1 MEIDEKL
8 IEKVWDQGKEILGVN
23 PSMFRKD
30 YAGAMIMRS
39 AYGRRDFPMGWEIDH
54 LIPRSKG
61 GTDELENL
69 MPIQWENNLCKS
81 DNFPI
86 WRSCVTFRNKSNAY
100 ESITWL
106 AIKTTDGI
114 RLLSSK

>member
-8 IEKVWDQGKEILGVN
+8 IDSVWNLGEEILGVN

-39 AYGRRDFPMGWEIDH
+39 AYGRRDLSMGWEIDH

-61 GTDELENL
+61 GTDDLDNL
-69 MPIQWENNLCKS
+69 MPIQWENNLKKS

-86 WRSCVTFRNKSNAY
+86 WQSCVTFRNKSNSY
-100 ESITWL
+100 ENYTWL
-106 AIKTTDGI
+106 AIKTSKGVRI
-114 RLLSSK
+114 LSSK

>member
-1 MEIDEKL
+1 MEINEKL
-8 IEKVWDQGKEILGVN
+8 IDSVWNLGEVIFGVN

-39 AYGRRDFPMGWEIDH
+39 AYGRRDISMGWEIDH

-61 GTDELENL
+61 GTDDIDNL
-69 MPIQWENNLCKS
+69 MPIQWENNLKKS

-86 WRSCVTFRNKSNAY
+86 WQSCVTFRDRSNIY
-100 ESITWL
+100 VNNTWL
-106 AIKTTDGI
+106 AIKSINGVS
-114 RLLSSK
+114 LLKSK